1 VDIFGG
7 AVKNIDL
14 SLAEE
19 ACALVTGARQRT
31 YDHPAHNFARIAA
44 LWEVVLGQ
52 PVTPKQ
58 VGLCMVMVK
67 LAREVHAPQRDNI
80 VDAIG
85 YLLTTEASQ

>member
-1 VDIFGG
+1 M
-7 AVKNIDL
+7 KEIDL
-14 SLAEE
+14 TLAAE
-19 ACALVTGARQRT
+19 ACSLVTGARQQT
-31 YDHPAHNFARIAA
+31 YDHPANNFARIAA

-67 LAREVHAPQRDNI
+67 IAREVHAPQRDNI

-85 YLLTTEASQ
+85 YLLTSEASQ